1 MTQEFLQD
9 NLRVFVVPVEILDVP
24 ETSIYEKMAYMVL
37 RSFSNPREAVAFPS
51 YATIARLGSMSRRQA
66 IYAVQGLV
74 EKGLLRKEMRYDV
87 TKDRK
92 IRNTSNK
99 YYMERPVVQEMHHP
113 SAQDAPP
120 QCTTCTPPVQE
131 MHHPSAPRAP
141 KQNHLT
147 DLHEQDHL
155 TTTTETDDVVVVE
168 KYLGKRVKLSDLKRW
183 IQQYGREYVLA
194 KAQYIAATKDKYRN
208 VVGAFRKAIEEDWDT
223 EVFNEIAAT
232 TETAKKRD
240 ERYSAFYDLFP
251 DL

>member
-113 SAQDAPP
+113 SA
-120 QCTTCTPPVQE
+120 
-131 MHHPSAPRAP
+131 PRAP

-155 TTTTETDDVVVVE
+155 TTTESDDVVVVE

-183 IQQYGREYVLA
+183 IEQYGKEYVLA
-194 KAQYIAATKDKYRN
+194 KAQYIAATKGKYRN
-208 VVGAFRKAIEEDWDT
+208 VVGAFRKAIEENWDT

-232 TETAKKRD
+232 TETTKKRD

>member
-1 MTQEFLQD
+1 MTQELLQD

-24 ETSIYEKMAYMVL
+24 EISIYEKMAYTVL
-37 RSFSNPREAVAFPS
+37 RSFANPREAVAFPS

-99 YYMERPVVQEMHHP
+99 YYIERPVVQEMHHP

-120 QCTTCTPPVQE
+120 QCTTCTTPVQE

-141 KQNHLT
+141 KQHHLT
-147 DLHEQDHL
+147 DQFEQDQL
-155 TTTTETDDVVVVE
+155 TTTEESAVVVE
-168 KYLGKRVKLSDLKRW
+168 KCLGKRIKLSDLNRW

-194 KAQYIAATKDKYRN
+194 KAQYIAATKNKYRN
-208 VVGAFRKAIEEDWDT
+208 VVGAFRKAIEENWDT
-223 EVFNEIAAT
+223 EVFNEAAVT
-232 TETAKKRD
+232 TEATKKRD
-240 ERYSAFYDLFP
+240 ERYRAFYDLFP